1 MEPEVI
7 KYKLQKYF
15 DGESSLEDERILQN
29 YFRSDQIEG
38 ELIPYRD
45 LFAGLT
51 GIRDHEIKI
60 QEEDLLDF
68 ILENEHQEKTRYR
81 KLWQIVT
88 GVAAMLLI
96 ALFVIHYTNDKPNWK
111 DTYTDPDQAYA
122 TAVQTL
128 HFVAGKYRE
137 GLAQLKPV
145 SKLNQAVKPMS
156 KSLDLLN
163 KGFYEIE
170 NLQKLN
176 SKLNKEKP

>member
-7 KYKLQKYF
+7 KYILQKYF
-15 DGESSLEDERILQN
+15 DGESSLEDERMLHE
-29 YFRSDQIEG
+29 YFRADQTDK
-38 ELIPYRD
+38 ELLPYRD
-45 LFAGLT
+45 LFEGLSRIGT
-51 GIRDHEIKI
+51 SEVKI
-60 QEEDLLDF
+60 QEEDLMDF

-81 KLWQIVT
+81 QLWQIVT

-96 ALFVIHYTNDKPNWK
+96 ALSVVYYTSDRPNWE

-145 SKLNQAVKPMS
+145 SKLNQAVEPMN
-156 KSLDLLN
+156 KSLDLLS
-163 KGFYEIE
+163 KGFYKIE

-176 SKLNKEKP
+176 NKIKKEKP

>member
-7 KYKLQKYF
+7 KYILQKYF
-15 DGESSLEDERILQN
+15 DGESSLEDERILHH
-29 YFRSDQIEG
+29 YFRSDQIDREF
-38 ELIPYRD
+38 LPYRD
-45 LFAGLT
+45 LFAGLS
-51 GIRDHEIKI
+51 GIRDLEISI
-60 QEEDLLDF
+60 HEEDLMDF

-96 ALFVIHYTNDKPNWK
+96 ALFVVYYTNDKPNWK

-145 SKLNQAVKPMS
+145 SKFNQAIEPMS
-156 KSLDLLN
+156 KSLDLLK
-163 KGFYEIE
+163 KGFYGIE
-170 NLQKLN
+170 NHEKLN

>member
-7 KYKLQKYF
+7 KYILQKYF
-15 DGESSLEDERILQN
+15 DGESSLEDERILHN
-29 YFRSDQIEG
+29 YFRSEQIDEG
-38 ELIPYRD
+38 FRPYRD
-45 LFAGLT
+45 LFTGLSC
-51 GIRDHEIKI
+51 IKDHEIKI
-60 QEEDLLDF
+60 REEDLMDL
-68 ILENEHQEKTRYR
+68 ISENKHQEKTRYR
-81 KLWQIVT
+81 QLWQIVT
-88 GVAAMLLI
+88 GVAATLLVT
-96 ALFVIHYTNDKPNWK
+96 LSVVYYTNDKPDWK

-145 SKLNQAVKPMS
+145 AKLNQAVEPMS

-163 KGFYEIE
+163 KEFYKIE

-176 SKLNKEKP
+176 TKLTKEKP

>member
-15 DGESSLEDERILQN
+15 DGESSLEDERILHD
-29 YFRSDQIEG
+29 YFRSDQIDE

-45 LFAGLT
+45 LFAGLS

-60 QEEDLLDF
+60 HEEDLMDF
-68 ILENEHQEKTRYR
+68 ILENEHQEKARYR

-96 ALFVIHYTNDKPNWK
+96 ALLVIHYANDKPNWK
-111 DTYTDPDQAYA
+111 DTYTDPDQAYT

-145 SKLNQAVKPMS
+145 SKLNQAVKPMN

-163 KGFYEIE
+163 KRFYEIE

-176 SKLNKEKP
+176 DKIKKEKP

>member
-1 MEPEVI
+1 MEPETI

-15 DGESSLEDERILQN
+15 DGKTSLEDERILRD
-29 YFRSDQIEG
+29 YFRSDQMDE
-38 ELIPYRD
+38 EFRPYRD
-45 LFAGLT
+45 LFAGLS
-51 GIRDHEIKI
+51 GIRDHEISI
-60 QEEDLLDF
+60 HEENLMDF

-96 ALFVIHYTNDKPNWK
+96 ALSVVYYTSDKPNWK

-122 TAVQTL
+122 TAAQTL

-145 SKLNQAVKPMS
+145 SKFNQAIKPMN

-176 SKLNKEKP
+176 SKLNKETP